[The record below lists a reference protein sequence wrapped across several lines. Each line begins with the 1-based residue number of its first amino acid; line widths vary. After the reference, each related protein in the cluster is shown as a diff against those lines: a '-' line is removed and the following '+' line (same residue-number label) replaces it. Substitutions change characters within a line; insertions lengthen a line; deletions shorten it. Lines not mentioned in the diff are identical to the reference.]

1 MFSFLK
7 QLFCIKSSI
16 ADYEIYDRYHSNN
29 LNNVDIADN
38 LRNLNNT
45 HNVDNL
51 NNNFTAR
58 LKYTVININNM
69 RYSHGVNYLPK
80 VYNIDSECCICFE
93 EEILYAVL
101 KCSHCVCIQCAEKIT
116 KCPLCGV

>member
-7 QLFCIKSSI
+7 ELFCIKNSV
-16 ADYEIYDRYHSNN
+16 ADYEIYDSYRSN
-29 LNNVDIADN
+29 LNNVNSIN
-38 LRNLNNT
+38 ST
-45 HNVDNL
+45 HSINSQKSQN
-51 NNNFTAR
+51 A
-58 LKYTVININNM
+58 KYTIINITNRHRM
-69 RYSHGVNYLPK
+69 PK